1 MSRAQRTKSRA
12 KLYNALSGVKE
23 ITGAGGVLAVG
34 SIDFGAVAIPTDTV
48 TIGDYVFEFTL
59 AASEAVGTSAGTA
72 ADPHLVAHGANV
84 QATSDNLA
92 AKILEETATTGAWG
106 YLYPDDSVGCVA
118 DGTDKVTLTFWPG
131 AWANDVTIVDG
142 CDTAGVVVQPVTA
155 SLGVDAPIIDFNVK
169 RNILDTTGSAASAK
183 EYYVLDDG
191 EVTGDTA
198 TITVKTFADSE
209 TPTVLGHFENGGAAR
224 VEMEMVTDE
233 PGVTVELLWT
243 GAVWELTNH
252 SAFATI
258 PVFTASA

>member
-23 ITGAGGVLAVG
+23 ITGAGGELAVG

-59 AASEAVGTSAGTA
+59 AASEAAGTSAGTA

-84 QATSDNLA
+84 QASSDNLA
-92 AKILEETATTGAWG
+92 AQILAETATTGAWG

-169 RNILDTTGSAASAK
+169 RNILDTTGSASNQ

-191 EVTGDTA
+191 EVVGDTA
-198 TITVKTFADSE
+198 TITVKTFASGD
-209 TPTVLGHFENGGAAR
+209 TPTVLGHFEEIGTPM
-224 VEMEMVTDE
+224 VEMEMVTAE

-243 GAVWELTNH
+243 GAAWELTNY
-252 SAFATI
+252 SSFATI
-258 PVFTASA
+258 PDFTASA